1 MVILTFCYTVLLWI
15 LGTKGLMYQPM
26 LVEVLLELSIH
37 VFTIIVRA
45 KDSELS
51 RKLGL
56 NHCVKRAEGSK
67 NLIFVFQ

>member
-1 MVILTFCYTVLLWI
+1 
-15 LGTKGLMYQPM
+15 MYQPM

-37 VFTIIVRA
+37 VFIAIIKA
-45 KDSELS
+45 KDFEFG

-56 NHCVKRAEGSK
+56 NHCVKRAKDSE